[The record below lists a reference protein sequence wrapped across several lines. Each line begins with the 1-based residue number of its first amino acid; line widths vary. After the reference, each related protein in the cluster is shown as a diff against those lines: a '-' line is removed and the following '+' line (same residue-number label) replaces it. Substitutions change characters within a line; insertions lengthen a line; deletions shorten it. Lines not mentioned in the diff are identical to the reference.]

1 MVRRAKLY
9 ARFSDPDGSYPR
21 VPVAFHKNGKP
32 IEPTPQEGSSL
43 VTYQIR
49 IAGKFIGVGKDF
61 AAAVNRLRL
70 EQARVGVGITR
81 SEATRAPAPTVASSS
96 ATDGR
101 VRLAEAAQKF
111 ISELRNLDRKK
122 YSIAMYENALRDFQ
136 TSCRKEFIDE
146 IDREDILA
154 FLGWMRKNMQV
165 RVPGSEN
172 RTYKNKLGYLRTFL
186 ARHGVQLMKEGNRQD
201 KDDPGLLYRS
211 DVPKVLKK
219 KPKKYDGTDIE
230 LLMKHANVDEKD
242 YLMFL
247 LWSGFRDEEVQYLQY
262 SDFNFRNATVGV
274 HAKPH
279 YGWKPKDY
287 EEREVT
293 LPTDVLKR
301 IKERMDRPQEYRD
314 GFRKPKAEDLVFPN
328 GGGNPDSHLIY
339 RLHAVAKKAGLNLK
353 GKRAGHMFRK
363 TAGSRVAKKLGLPAA
378 MEFLGH
384 SNIETTALYLAAD
397 TSDFKKKREIVDQ
410 MFAAGD

>member
-1 MVRRAKLY
+1 MIRRVQFY

-32 IEPTPQEGSSL
+32 IEPVPPQGSSL

-49 IAGKFIGVGKDF
+49 IAGKYVGVGKDF
-61 AAAVNRLRL
+61 APAVNRWRL
-70 EQARVGVGITR
+70 EQARVGVGVAR
-81 SEATRAPAPTVASSS
+81 SEAIEAPASVGTSET

-101 VRLAEAAQKF
+101 ARIAEVTKEFVA
-111 ISELRNLDRKK
+111 ELRTLDRKK
-122 YSIAMYENALRDFQ
+122 YSVAMYENALRDFQ
-136 TSCRKEFIDE
+136 KSCRKEFIDE
-146 IDREDILA
+146 IDRKDILG
-154 FLGWMRKNMQV
+154 FISWMRDNLSV

-172 RTYKNKLGYLRTFL
+172 CTYKNKINYLGTFL
-186 ARHGVQLMKEGNRQD
+186 ARHGVQLKKKGNGQGAS
-201 KDDPGLLYRS
+201 DPGLIYRS
-211 DVPKVLKK
+211 DIPKIVKK
-219 KPKKYDGTDIE
+219 KPKKYDGSEIE
-230 LLMKHANVDEKD
+230 LLMKHADVDEKD

-262 SDFNFRNATVGV
+262 NDFHFRSATVGV

-293 LPTDVLKR
+293 LPTDVLKQM
-301 IKERMDRPQEYRD
+301 KERMDRPQQYRD
-314 GFRKPKAEDLVFPN
+314 GYRKPKAEDLVFPN
-328 GGGNPDSHLIY
+328 GSGNPDSHLIY
-339 RLHAVAKKAGLNLK
+339 RLHAVAGKAGLNLK

-397 TSDFKKKREIVDQ
+397 TSDIKRKREVVDQ
-410 MFAAGD
+410 MFEAGD